1 MMRSL
6 LYVPANSE
14 RFIAKAH
21 ERGADA
27 IVLDLED
34 SVATDQKDFAR
45 AGLGRSVAAVRRG
58 GAQVFVRINSDADLR
73 LLDAEAACRAGAT
86 GLMVPKLQ
94 RPEDLDDLVDLLEII
109 ETETET
115 EMARPALSFIGLIED
130 PCAVLNAAVIA
141 CAPRLIG
148 LAIGGE
154 DLALALGARP
164 TPAVLNFPKL
174 MVHYA
179 AKAKGLLSL
188 GLLRTIADYADLA
201 GIKAAIAEAREHG
214 FDGATC
220 VHPTVVPLL
229 NEGFS
234 ASAEE
239 LDWARRVLD
248 LADTHQG
255 AFAIDGQMI
264 DAPVIARAR
273 RIVNPAGH

>member
-34 SVATDQKDFAR
+34 SVAADQKAAAR
-45 AGLGRSVAAVRRG
+45 AGLGRSAAAVGQG
-58 GAQVFVRINSDADLR
+58 GAQIFVRINSDADLR
-73 LLDAEAACRAGAT
+73 LLDAEAACRAGAA

-109 ETETET
+109 ETE
-115 EMARPALSFIGLIED
+115 MARPALSFIGLIED
-130 PCAVLNAAVIA
+130 PGAVLNAAAIA

-188 GLLRTIADYADLA
+188 GLLRTIADYADLD
-201 GIKAAIAEAREHG
+201 GIKAAVAEAREHG

-220 VHPTVVPLL
+220 VHPAVVPLL

-239 LDWARRVLD
+239 LDWAMRVLD

>member
-45 AGLGRSVAAVRRG
+45 EGLGRSVAAVGQG
-58 GAQVFVRINSDADLR
+58 GAQVFVRINSESDLR
-73 LLDAEAACRAGAT
+73 LLDAEAACRAGAA
-86 GLMVPKLQ
+86 GLMVPKL
-94 RPEDLDDLVDLLEII
+94 RWPEDLDDLVDLLGPI
-109 ETETET
+109 ETE
-115 EMARPALSFIGLIED
+115 MGRPALSFIGLIED
-130 PCAVLNAAVIA
+130 PGAVLNAAAIA
-141 CAPRLIG
+141 GAPRLVG

-179 AKAKGLLSL
+179 AKAKGLMSL
-188 GLLRTIADYADLA
+188 GLLRTIADYADLD
-201 GIKAAIAEAREHG
+201 GIKAAVAEAREHG

-220 VHPTVVPLL
+220 VHPAVVPLL

-248 LADTHQG
+248 LADKHQG

-273 RIVNPAGH
+273 RIVNPACH